1 MELRATRATKAT
13 ISQHGG
19 ANPVFRYGIVEAG
32 WEEGEECFELHQ
44 NQKIF
49 PGGNYDDDDDD
60 LSIWYLGNIKID

>member
-1 MELRATRATKAT
+1 MMEIMMEQILF
-13 ISQHGG
+13 
-19 ANPVFRYGIVEAG
+19 FRYGIVEAG
-32 WEEGEECFELHQ
+32 WEEGEECLELHQ